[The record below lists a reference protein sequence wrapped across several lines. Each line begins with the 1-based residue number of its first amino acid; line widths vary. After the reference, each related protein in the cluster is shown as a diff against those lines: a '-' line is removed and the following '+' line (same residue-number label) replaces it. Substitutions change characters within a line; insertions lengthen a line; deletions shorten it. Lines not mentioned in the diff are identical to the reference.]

1 MNLGKFDLNESQN
14 VTSGRRLSGHEDKT
28 GNTNYYH
35 DLPRLIL
42 LLFMMFAAIAGYY
55 YKSCSN
61 KPERVI
67 ARSAEKMLDYPFRAS
82 LEGSV
87 RLKTIPLGIFKSRQS
102 YSPQKGL
109 TDLSDAG
116 VTENNIPPF
125 DALSALKAL
134 SYALD
139 VVEYDMEDMYAH
151 GTRHFAGAFKLP
163 GDTESTVYA
172 FEYWIDLRTR
182 QAVRLIITKVER
194 NAAINDRGEP
204 VSKETYINIWYYE

>member
-1 MNLGKFDLNESQN
+1 MNPGKFDLSESQN
-14 VTSGRRLSGHEDKT
+14 RTPGRRLSGQESKT
-28 GNTNYYH
+28 GNSNYYH

-42 LLFMMFAAIAGYY
+42 LLCMIFAAIIGYY
-55 YKSCSN
+55 HKSYRN

-67 ARSAEKMLDYPFRAS
+67 ARSVEKMLDYPFRAS

-87 RLKTIPLGIFKSRQS
+87 RLKTIPLGIFRSRQS

-116 VTENNIPPF
+116 VTENNTPPF
-125 DALSALKAL
+125 DALSALKVL
-134 SYALD
+134 SYARD

-151 GTRHFAGAFKLP
+151 GTRHFAGSFHLP
-163 GDTESTVYA
+163 GDTKSTVYV
-172 FEYWIDLRTR
+172 FEYWIDVRTQ
-182 QAVRLIITKVER
+182 QAVRLIITKAER
-194 NAAINDRGEP
+194 NAAINDRGES

>member
-14 VTSGRRLSGHEDKT
+14 ATSGRRLSGQEDRT
-28 GNTNYYH
+28 GNSNYYH
-35 DLPRLIL
+35 DLPKLIL
-42 LLFMMFAAIAGYY
+42 LLFMMFAAITGYY
-55 YKSCSN
+55 YKSYSN

-67 ARSAEKMLDYPFRAS
+67 TRAAEKMLDYSFRAS

-87 RLKTIPLGIFKSRQS
+87 RLKTIPLGIYRSRQS
-102 YSPQKGL
+102 YSPLKGL
-109 TDLSDAG
+109 INLSDAG
-116 VTENNIPPF
+116 VSENNTPPF

-134 SYALD
+134 SYAQD

-151 GTRHFAGAFKLP
+151 GTRHFGGSFNLP
-163 GDTESTVYA
+163 GDTKSTTHV